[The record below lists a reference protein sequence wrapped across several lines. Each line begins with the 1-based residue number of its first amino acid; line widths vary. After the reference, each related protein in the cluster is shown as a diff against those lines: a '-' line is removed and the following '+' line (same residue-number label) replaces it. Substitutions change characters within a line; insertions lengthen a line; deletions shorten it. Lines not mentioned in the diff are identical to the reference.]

1 MRGGAHRQRSGGR
14 RAVAIV
20 LGLLVLGAIG
30 VGAWWFLLRDG
41 APLQIGESDRP
52 VPDFSFDLSKVN
64 GTAPGGD
71 VSAQDV
77 EAAAEGIRQTL
88 DAMYVAGFVDP
99 AKWEDGTFPEVLE
112 QFTEPAAE
120 RASGEL
126 HQVTLGGEVAQVAF
140 VEPVYGVLKVR
151 VLLDGDSEPVGGVAT
166 ARFVA
171 DGRLDGGGPMHVI
184 HRGTYY
190 LQPEGGRW
198 MIGGYQVEG
207 VVQAGERLTGPGR
220 DVPEAGPSP

>member
-1 MRGGAHRQRSGGR
+1 M
-14 RAVAIV
+14 
-20 LGLLVLGAIG
+20 LGAIG
-30 VGAWWFLLRDG
+30 AGTWWFLLRDD
-41 APLQIGESDRP
+41 APFQLGEPNHP

-77 EAAAEGIRQTL
+77 EAAAEGIRESL

-99 AKWEDGTFPEVLE
+99 AKWEGGEFPEALD
-112 QFTEPAAE
+112 QFTEQAAE
-120 RASGEL
+120 RAAGEL
-126 HQVTLGGEVAQVAF
+126 HQFTLGDEVGQVAF
-140 VEPVYGVLKVR
+140 VEPTLGVLKIR
-151 VLLDGDSEPVGGVAT
+151 VLLDGESKPVGGVAT

-171 DGRLDGGGPMHVI
+171 DGQLDGGGPMFVI

-190 LQPEGGRW
+190 LQPDGGRW
-198 MIGGYQVEG
+198 MVSGYDVEG

-220 DVPEAGPSP
+220 AVPEAGATP